1 MYSVWCLVKTL
12 NFPNTRHQTPNTES
26 MQIRTRLSIQFII
39 LVAGI
44 LLLSLCFIYVKFRQM
59 TENEFYDGLRSK
71 ALMTAEMVLREEA
84 TLQPLASSP
93 ADSNESGQTLPFPEN
108 IVIYNTQFQ
117 KVFAFNRASEP
128 LSRNMVTGL
137 KPGEEHRFLHGPF
150 HALGLWHQ
158 SRQGVRYFVVA
169 ESVFN
174 SEALLNLRNI
184 LLISFF
190 LGIGI
195 VAAGGWF
202 YAGQAL
208 APMARIVNQVD
219 RILPSDLS
227 ARLDAPNTNDEVSRL
242 VITFNRLLDRIQLA
256 FRMQKNFISNVSHEL
271 KNPLSVIISQL
282 EIALDRRERSQE
294 EYRDTLTSVLE
305 DTRELGEVA
314 EKLLQLARVHS
325 EDANIAFEQVR
336 LDEIMLQ
343 TRDALLRLR
352 PDYHIAF
359 DLEGMPEHEDQLCI
373 RGNEPLL
380 RAAFLNLMD
389 NGCKYSPDKRVE
401 VKIHFDPQ
409 GQHRVE
415 ITDRGPGIPVKD
427 LQLVFQPFYRSAQHI
442 HIRGAGIGLS
452 LVDSILKIHHIA
464 LDVASVQGQGTTFWL
479 RFPAAA

>member
-1 MYSVWCLVKTL
+1 
-12 NFPNTRHQTPNTES
+12 
-26 MQIRTRLSIQFII
+26 MQIRTKLTIQFII

-44 LLLSLCFIYVKFRQM
+44 LLFSLCFIYVKFRKM
-59 TENEFYDGLRSK
+59 TENEFYDNLRSK
-71 ALMTAEMVLREEA
+71 ALMTAEMVLHDEEK
-84 TLQPLASSP
+84 LNPLP
-93 ADSNESGQTLPFPEN
+93 ANEVETQEGGTALPFREN
-108 IVIYNTQFQ
+108 IVIYNARLQ

-128 LSRNMVTGL
+128 LSGMAVSGL
-137 KPGEEHRFLHGPF
+137 KNGDERQFMHGPF
-150 HALGLWHQ
+150 HALALGHKSHNGSL
-158 SRQGVRYFVVA
+158 YFVVA
-169 ESVFN
+169 ESMFN
-174 SEALLNLRNI
+174 SEALVNLRNI
-184 LLISFF
+184 LIISFF

-195 VAAGGWF
+195 VAAGGWI

-208 APMARIVNQVD
+208 SPMARIVNQVD

-227 ARLDAPNTNDEVSRL
+227 ARLDAPNSHDEVSRL
-242 VITFNRLLDRIQLA
+242 VITFNRLLDRIQFA
-256 FRMQKNFISNVSHEL
+256 FRMQKGFISNVSHEL

-282 EIALDRRERSQE
+282 EIALDKRGRSRE
-294 EYRDTLTSVLE
+294 EYQDTLNSVLE
-305 DTRELGEVA
+305 DTRELSEVT

-343 TRDALLRLR
+343 TRAALLRLR

-359 DLEGMPEHEDQLCI
+359 DLEGVPEHEEQLCI

-389 NGCKYSPDKRVE
+389 NGCKYSPDKRVA
-401 VKIHFDPQ
+401 VKIHFDPL

-415 ITDRGPGIPVKD
+415 IADHGPGIPVKD
-427 LQLVFQPFYRSAQHI
+427 LQLIFQPFFRSSQHI

-452 LVDSILKIHHIA
+452 LVDSIMKIHHVV

-479 RFPAAA
+479 RFPAVS

>member
-1 MYSVWCLVKTL
+1 
-12 NFPNTRHQTPNTES
+12 
-26 MQIRTRLSIQFII
+26 MQIRTKLTIQFII

-59 TENEFYDGLRSK
+59 TENEFYDNLRSK
-71 ALMTAEMVLREEA
+71 ALMTAEMVLHEEDKIV
-84 TLQPLASSP
+84 PLPDEETGP
-93 ADSNESGQTLPFPEN
+93 AEGVNLPFREN
-108 IVIYNTQFQ
+108 IVIYNARLQ

-128 LSRNMVTGL
+128 LSGAAVNSVQSVG
-137 KPGEEHRFLHGPF
+137 EHRFMNGPF
-150 HALGLWHQ
+150 HVLALRHTSHTGKA
-158 SRQGVRYFVVA
+158 YIVVA
-169 ESVFN
+169 ESLFN

-208 APMARIVNQVD
+208 SPMARIVGQVE

-227 ARLDAPNTNDEVSRL
+227 ARLDAPNSHDEVSRL
-242 VITFNRLLDRIQLA
+242 VITFNRLLDRIQFA
-256 FRMQKNFISNVSHEL
+256 FRMQKGFISNVSHEL

-282 EIALDRRERSQE
+282 EITLDKQERSRE
-294 EYRDTLTSVLE
+294 EYRDTLHSVLE
-305 DTRELGEVA
+305 DTRELGEVT

-359 DLEGMPEHEDQLCI
+359 DLEGMPDHEDQLCI

-389 NGCKYSPDKRVE
+389 NGCKYSPDKRVA

-409 GQHRVE
+409 GRHRVE
-415 ITDRGPGIPVKD
+415 IADHGPGIPVKD
-427 LQLVFQPFYRSAQHI
+427 LQLIFQPFYRSAQHI
-442 HIRGAGIGLS
+442 HLRGAGIGLS

-464 LDVASVQGQGTTFWL
+464 VDVASVQGQGTTFWL